1 MNKTITGI
9 AALLF
14 FAAVRA
20 QSVPTSAADCPE
32 GTQWWQRA
40 ADLGFCATV
49 CTTDADCTGDERCRV
64 LDSGQPLEMVFVD
77 DEAAPDAPAEEIPC
91 EGDEEACAEAAAAA
105 AAAQVDEG
113 DGVVVEDEAVD
124 EVEAPA
130 QLQLC
135 DPFAEI
141 VGAVPTEAEETLSD
155 DESTPDDVVAAP

>member
-1 MNKTITGI
+1 M
-9 AALLF
+9 AATD
-14 FAAVRA
+14 A
-20 QSVPTSAADCPE
+20 CPE

-40 ADLGFCATV
+40 ADLGFGATV

-77 DEAAPDAPAEEIPC
+77 DEAAPDAPAEEVPC

-155 DESTPDDVVAAP
+155 DESTPDDMVAAP

>member
-1 MNKTITGI
+1 MKKTILL
-9 AALLF
+9 AAVLLF
-14 FAAVRA
+14 AVVRA

-77 DEAAPDAPAEEIPC
+77 DEAAPDAPAEEVPC

-105 AAAQVDEG
+105 AAAHEG
-113 DGVVVEDEAVD
+113 DGVVVEDEPVD

-155 DESTPDDVVAAP
+155 DESTPDDVIATP

>member
-1 MNKTITGI
+1 MKKAMVSLTG
-9 AALLF
+9 LLVF
-14 FAAVRA
+14 TLVRA
-20 QSVPTSAADCPE
+20 QSAPTSAADCFE

-77 DEAAPDAPAEEIPC
+77 DEAVPDAPAEEIPC
-91 EGDEEACAEAAAAA
+91 EGDEEACAEAAAA